1 MKFKLIIILTILA
14 IIGIV
19 SSFLIPKNDISV
31 ISINET
37 NDQLIIDDVEKNL
50 INDYL
55 YIRLYIL
62 KVNKENNI
70 LDDYIKY
77 NNDIKTLINNYKDN
91 LNKIKP
97 LLDYDI
103 KSELDYSINNDNK
116 KLTNIFKLANTSY
129 NNKYILSKLINILD
143 NNINN
148 ISTILE
154 RVDNLFSN
162 SELSDIDKIN
172 KYNEYLSEIVINN
185 INIYDSSDILSGNY
199 SLSNDS
205 ILAINNIDTLI
216 NVFGDSINI
225 YIGNS
230 SIILKKSEIDNNNS
244 LGVFAY
250 NSNVLNRNV
259 YYLSN
264 NISDILNKGNIN
276 ILEINNS
283 NIEISEIE
291 LDKIS
296 KNELNNILIGKKF
309 NLDDKLNN
317 INELDIKILD
327 NYMNKYSNNI
337 NYDELIMEMKA
348 NKMVSN
354 N

>member
-31 ISINET
+31 ISINES

-62 KVNKENNI
+62 KVSKENNI

-205 ILAINNIDTLI
+205 ILAINNIDTLV

-230 SIILKKSEIDNNNS
+230 SIILKKSELDNNNS
-244 LGVFAY
+244 LGVFIY
-250 NSNVLNRNV
+250 DSNKLNRNV

-264 NISDILNKGNIN
+264 NISDI
-276 ILEINNS
+276 
-283 NIEISEIE
+283 
-291 LDKIS
+291 
-296 KNELNNILIGKKF
+296 
-309 NLDDKLNN
+309 
-317 INELDIKILD
+317 
-327 NYMNKYSNNI
+327 
-337 NYDELIMEMKA
+337 
-348 NKMVSN
+348 
-354 N
+354 

>member
-31 ISINET
+31 ISINES

-62 KVNKENNI
+62 KVSKENNI
-70 LDDYIKY
+70 LEDYIKY
-77 NNDIKTLINNYKDN
+77 NNDIKTLINNYNDN

-116 KLTNIFKLANTSY
+116 KLTNIFKLANTTY

-205 ILAINNIDTLI
+205 ILAINNIDTLV

-230 SIILKKSEIDNNNS
+230 SIILKKSELDNNNS
-244 LGVFAY
+244 LGVLAY

-264 NISDILNKGNIN
+264 NINDILNKGNIS

-283 NIEISEIE
+283 NIEINEIE

-309 NLDDKLNN
+309 SIDDKLNN

-348 NKMVSN
+348 NKIVSN